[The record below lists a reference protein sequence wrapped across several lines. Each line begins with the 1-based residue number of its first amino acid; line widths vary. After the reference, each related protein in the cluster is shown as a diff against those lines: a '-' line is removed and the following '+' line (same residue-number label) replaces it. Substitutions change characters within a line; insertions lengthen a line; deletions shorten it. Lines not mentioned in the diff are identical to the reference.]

1 MDLTILEINKKEEY
15 ILLQSE
21 KDQNLWPYI
30 LFDATFENGDK
41 VYCSMLSCY
50 YKEKTEEVKECA

>member
-15 ILLQSE
+15 ILLQAE

-30 LFDATFENGDK
+30 LFDATFDEMG
-41 VYCSMLSCY
+41 LSSNINRH
-50 YKEKTEEVKECA
+50 

>member
-1 MDLTILEINKKEEY
+1 MDLTILKINKKEEY

-30 LFDATFENGDK
+30 LFDATFEK
-41 VYCSMLSCY
+41 W
-50 YKEKTEEVKECA
+50 